1 MKNPLR
7 KRIKREIFGEIGKYI
22 AIFLFMLL
30 SIGFISGFLVA
41 ASSMKTA
48 YDNSFEKYN
57 IENGNFTLA
66 MKADDALISDIEKEN
81 VKLYELFYKEENAI
95 VGKDDNEATIR
106 IYKDRKDIDLICV
119 MDGEMPQ
126 NDDEIALDRMFA
138 DNNGISTGDEITVG
152 DIKLKVSGLVAF
164 SDYSALFSNNND
176 IMFDAVK
183 FSVAI
188 VTDSRFD
195 ELSDDHETFC
205 YGWKYN
211 NEPSD
216 DKEEKNM
223 SDDFMKALASKALL
237 TNYIPRY
244 QNQAINFTGD
254 DIGSDSSLMI
264 ALLYIIIAIMAFVF
278 AVTINHTI
286 DREASVIGTLRASGY
301 TKGELVRHYLAPPM
315 IVSLVA
321 AVAGNIIGYTIFK
334 NIAAGMYYGSYS
346 LPTYVTIWN
355 AKAFILTTAVPLII
369 MLVINIISLNSKFK
383 ISPLKFIRHDIS
395 RHKRKKA
402 VKLPHFKFFTRF
414 RIRVI
419 FQNIPNFIVL
429 FVGMLFTCVL
439 LLFGMMM
446 LPLLEHQKKE
456 TLSNMISKYQYI
468 LKAPADTDTADAE
481 KYSAGSYKY
490 DGDELTV
497 YGIAENSVYYKEGA
511 VKDGVAISDC
521 MADKYRLEV
530 GDKIKLCEE
539 YTDGEYKFTVDKIV
553 KYPASIAVFMEKN
566 KFNDTFGKDAD
577 YYTGYFSNTG
587 IKDIGDKY
595 IASCITEED
604 LTKVTRQLEVSMGN
618 IFYLFYM
625 FAVIMAALLIYLL
638 TKLVLEKNANSISMV
653 KILGY
658 ENSEIARLYL
668 FATSWVVAISTVIS
682 IAASTFII
690 KVIYRPMMS
699 SMSGWLIL
707 WYDKNI
713 YWKMFLIIMATY
725 VVVALLQFRKIKKI
739 PMDQALKNVE

>member
-66 MKADDALISDIEKEN
+66 MKADDALISDIEKED

-195 ELSDDHETFC
+195 KLSDDHETFC

-301 TKGELVRHYLAPPM
+301 TRGELVRHYLAPPM

-321 AVAGNIIGYTIFK
+321 AVAGNVIGYTIFK

-355 AKAFILTTAVPLII
+355 AKAFILTTAVPLVI
-369 MLVINIISLNSKFK
+369 MLIINIISLNSKFK

-439 LLFGMMM
+439 LMFGMMM

-456 TLSNMISKYQYI
+456 TLSNMISNYQYI
-468 LKAPADTDTADAE
+468 LKTPVDTDTADAE
-481 KYSAGSYKY
+481 NTA
-490 DGDELTV
+490 
-497 YGIAENSVYYKEGA
+497 
-511 VKDGVAISDC
+511 
-521 MADKYRLEV
+521 
-530 GDKIKLCEE
+530 
-539 YTDGEYKFTVDKIV
+539 
-553 KYPASIAVFMEKN
+553 PAH
-566 KFNDTFGKDAD
+566 
-577 YYTGYFSNTG
+577 
-587 IKDIGDKY
+587 
-595 IASCITEED
+595 
-604 LTKVTRQLEVSMGN
+604 
-618 IFYLFYM
+618 
-625 FAVIMAALLIYLL
+625 
-638 TKLVLEKNANSISMV
+638 
-653 KILGY
+653 
-658 ENSEIARLYL
+658 
-668 FATSWVVAISTVIS
+668 IST
-682 IAASTFII
+682 
-690 KVIYRPMMS
+690 
-699 SMSGWLIL
+699 
-707 WYDKNI
+707 
-713 YWKMFLIIMATY
+713 MATNLRCT
-725 VVVALLQFRKIKKI
+725 V
-739 PMDQALKNVE
+739 

>member
-1 MKNPLR
+1 M
-7 KRIKREIFGEIGKYI
+7 Y
-22 AIFLFMLL
+22 
-30 SIGFISGFLVA
+30 
-41 ASSMKTA
+41 
-48 YDNSFEKYN
+48 
-57 IENGNFTLA
+57 
-66 MKADDALISDIEKEN
+66 
-81 VKLYELFYKEENAI
+81 
-95 VGKDDNEATIR
+95 
-106 IYKDRKDIDLICV
+106 
-119 MDGEMPQ
+119 
-126 NDDEIALDRMFA
+126 
-138 DNNGISTGDEITVG
+138 
-152 DIKLKVSGLVAF
+152 
-164 SDYSALFSNNND
+164 
-176 IMFDAVK
+176 
-183 FSVAI
+183 
-188 VTDSRFD
+188 
-195 ELSDDHETFC
+195 
-205 YGWKYN
+205 
-211 NEPSD
+211 
-216 DKEEKNM
+216 
-223 SDDFMKALASKALL
+223 DDFMKALASKALL

-301 TKGELVRHYLAPPM
+301 TRGELVRHYLAPPM

-355 AKAFILTTAVPLII
+355 AKAFILTTAVPLVI
-369 MLVINIISLNSKFK
+369 MLIINIISLNSKFK

-468 LKAPADTDTADAE
+468 LKAPTDTDTADAE

-497 YGIAENSVYYKEGA
+497 YGIAESSIYYKEGA

-539 YTDGEYKFTVDKIV
+539 YTDGEYEFTVDKIV

-577 YYTGYFSNTG
+577 YYTGYFSNAG
-587 IKDIGDKY
+587 IKDIDDKY

-625 FAVIMAALLIYLL
+625 FAVPMTALLIYPL
-638 TKLVLEKNANSISMV
+638 TKLILNKN
-653 KILGY
+653 
-658 ENSEIARLYL
+658 
-668 FATSWVVAISTVIS
+668 
-682 IAASTFII
+682 
-690 KVIYRPMMS
+690 
-699 SMSGWLIL
+699 
-707 WYDKNI
+707 
-713 YWKMFLIIMATY
+713 
-725 VVVALLQFRKIKKI
+725 KKS
-739 PMDQALKNVE
+739 K

>member
-1 MKNPLR
+1 
-7 KRIKREIFGEIGKYI
+7 
-22 AIFLFMLL
+22 
-30 SIGFISGFLVA
+30 
-41 ASSMKTA
+41 
-48 YDNSFEKYN
+48 
-57 IENGNFTLA
+57 
-66 MKADDALISDIEKEN
+66 
-81 VKLYELFYKEENAI
+81 
-95 VGKDDNEATIR
+95 
-106 IYKDRKDIDLICV
+106 
-119 MDGEMPQ
+119 
-126 NDDEIALDRMFA
+126 
-138 DNNGISTGDEITVG
+138 
-152 DIKLKVSGLVAF
+152 
-164 SDYSALFSNNND
+164 
-176 IMFDAVK
+176 
-183 FSVAI
+183 
-188 VTDSRFD
+188 
-195 ELSDDHETFC
+195 
-205 YGWKYN
+205 
-211 NEPSD
+211 
-216 DKEEKNM
+216 
-223 SDDFMKALASKALL
+223 
-237 TNYIPRY
+237 
-244 QNQAINFTGD
+244 
-254 DIGSDSSLMI
+254 
-264 ALLYIIIAIMAFVF
+264 
-278 AVTINHTI
+278 
-286 DREASVIGTLRASGY
+286 
-301 TKGELVRHYLAPPM
+301 
-315 IVSLVA
+315 
-321 AVAGNIIGYTIFK
+321 
-334 NIAAGMYYGSYS
+334 MYYGIYS
-346 LPTYVTIWN
+346 MPTYVTIWN
-355 AKAFILTTAVPLII
+355 AKAFILTTAVPLVI
-369 MLVINIISLNSKFK
+369 MLIINIISLNSKFK

-402 VKLPHFKFFTRF
+402 VKLPHFKFFTLF

-419 FQNIPNFIVL
+419 FQNIPNFNVL

-468 LKAPADTDTADAE
+468 LKAPTDTDTADAE

-497 YGIAENSVYYKEGA
+497 YGIAENSIYYKEGA

-539 YTDGEYKFTVDKIV
+539 YTDGEYEFTVDKIV

-577 YYTGYFSNTG
+577 YYTGYFSNAG
-587 IKDIGDKY
+587 IKDIDDKY

-682 IAASTFII
+682 IAASTIII